1 MTKNE
6 ANGIWVFAE
15 QKNGVLDKT
24 PHLLHTVQT
33 RLLLPK
39 MKI

>member
-24 PHLLHTVQT
+24 PLELISKPLSLS
-33 RLLLPK
+33 RPPARK
-39 MKI
+39 